1 MITTNNYLQTIGTLT
16 VKLGERTPKDVLTE
30 EAQLVREAL
39 GWDTANVTY
48 SGLTAYIKS
57 GNDGLEL
64 SAGPKANGL
73 EVILT
78 ATATFSTEGMPL
90 NSIETP
96 KAIREGV
103 KNAGYTMQERP
114 AVPVDALRSL

>member
-30 EAQLVREAL
+30 EAQLVKAAL

-64 SAGPKANGL
+64 SAGPTKANGL

-96 KAIREGV
+96 KAI
-103 KNAGYTMQERP
+103 
-114 AVPVDALRSL
+114 